1 MNSKKLKVLKIVD
14 IIVLIIASAL
24 LATGIYECIFSA
36 VVYDGSGSLNKS
48 DVIIAYAVIYG
59 VPSIVFWGVFFI
71 IKSKIKKYDKLDD

>member
-1 MNSKKLKVLKIVD
+1 MNSKKLKVLKVIN

-24 LATGIYECIFSA
+24 LATGIYECIFAA

-48 DVIIAYAVIYG
+48 DVVIAYAVIYG
-59 VPSIVFWGVFFI
+59 VLSGIFWGAFFI

>member
-1 MNSKKLKVLKIVD
+1 MNQKKLKVLKVVD
-14 IIVLIIASAL
+14 TIILIIALAL

-48 DVIIAYAVIYG
+48 DAVIAYAVIYG
-59 VPSIVFWGVFFI
+59 VLSGIFWGLFFI